1 MNRTAGRLTLML
13 AALALLAGCEATR
26 FERAPLAASEPC
38 DRALV
43 GSWQDEPDAVGE
55 VTRLQVSADCRLVVT
70 MIHEGKGN
78 STDPVR
84 LSTAR
89 LGDRDFAWVSARW
102 AHEHFVDGGPLVGPD
117 EVYVVHYRL
126 RDGGLQ
132 VFGPA
137 NITVADLVKRG
148 ELRGKVTEDE
158 TDTFVRID
166 AAGGRQ
172 ALEHPR
178 FFRDT
183 PRSFRKGAPN

>member
-70 MIHEGKGN
+70 MIHEGKSN

-89 LGDRDFAWVSARW
+89 LDDRDFAWVSARW
-102 AHEHFVDGGPLVGPD
+102 AHPE
-117 EVYVVHYRL
+117 
-126 RDGGLQ
+126 
-132 VFGPA
+132 
-137 NITVADLVKRG
+137 
-148 ELRGKVTEDE
+148 ELRRTPQHLQSQTAKSPSTA
-158 TDTFVRID
+158 IS
-166 AAGGRQ
+166 AARTSTSQ
-172 ALEHPR
+172 PAIPPAPSPTAS
-178 FFRDT
+178 T
-183 PRSFRKGAPN
+183 P